1 MILSHRLASRTLGS
15 LLTVIVRRFVIR
27 ALGAHVCAL
36 VTALLW
42 TACLSGTPV
51 VVVLLGQLLIVACAN
66 LLVARLA
73 PLSVSLR
80 ALLRR

>member
-27 ALGAHVCAL
+27 ALGAHACAL
-36 VTALLW
+36 VAASLW
-42 TACLSGTPV
+42 TVCLSGTPV

-66 LLVARLA
+66 LLVARLGTA
-73 PLSVSLR
+73 
-80 ALLRR
+80 